1 MQHFT
6 KLSCISALMIAASP
20 ATAAVTWLTAR
31 LDGAQ
36 AGTASPG
43 VGTGRM
49 SYDDVTRRLTWSI
62 SWSGL
67 QGTASAMHFHGPAAP
82 GANAGVQ
89 VGIGVASNPIS
100 GSSIISAAQA
110 TNLLAGLYYLN
121 IHTSTAGGGE
131 IRGQV
136 LRALTNYWPLEEGT
150 GTTSANSVPG
160 GMEATLKGGSTWSV
174 DPQRGKVVAFDGAAG
189 THATAGMIGPIAPE
203 DDFTW
208 SFWLKPATTQAVNND
223 VIFGNRLPNEGWF
236 KFTPNAFEFRDLP
249 ASFNTN
255 LNYPNFTTGVW
266 SHSAV
271 VKRGGLFTYYRDGVA
286 SINGVANGTLPAD
299 TPVYFGGDPAAGE
312 EWEGSLDEPAL
323 FRAPLPSET
332 IAKLADGSLKP
343 DTAPLLITAPV
354 LATVLSDN
362 FSTNLANWTVSN
374 RGLENN
380 AAAGYDAPVIT
391 AGAVVLG
398 GTTTSQYWFG
408 SSLESVKTFDTRQ
421 PAEVTVKRVALTGSG
436 TAYRSSVWIHGG
448 DSHYLHL
455 SQNVGEGG
463 WSYNARAASGIGNL
477 NPTGGGNNLVLL
489 DPIDGDQEVHTITLR
504 LIPAGGAGKV
514 NIEMFVDG
522 ILAAV
527 HGFTTFPNGFRLILT
542 GQGRATGDMVSAS
555 FDDVVIKGTVL
566 LNLPPVW
573 TSATY
578 SDPTATAGVLHSPPR
593 PGGLATDPEGGI
605 LTFSKV
611 SGPAWVTVQSNN
623 GAFSGTPG
631 AGDTGIATVVIR
643 ATDPAGNTTDATW
656 TLRVQP
662 AGTGPLVLTGWWP
675 LNDGQGTRVR
685 NLGTGAA
692 DGVLAN
698 ELTGGLG
705 PNGESWVTDPDYG
718 MVASFAGEGAGSSWI
733 GTGTAEE
740 PWMIPADLLNTGK
753 FTMSCRVKVERT
765 GNNDIVIG
773 NRYKADGTDF
783 APLQFQKL
791 TTSNYEWYNNGGQF
805 IDIANLPQSVWAHH
819 TVIKDGGA
827 IFYYFDGKLT
837 GMRNVTH
844 QLLDMPFYIGGQ
856 GTEAGGAIEPCR
868 GYISDVRFYS
878 SALTDSQVA
887 TLAANRNLPAPT
899 TATFKV
905 TNITRTAQGNVSLS
919 WENLPGSKYSV
930 WASTTMISGWVK
942 LAENLTVTQYNVA
955 PGGNPNTATEPRV
968 FFQIRAGQ

>member
-1 MQHFT
+1 M
-6 KLSCISALMIAASP
+6 
-20 ATAAVTWLTAR
+20 
-31 LDGAQ
+31 
-36 AGTASPG
+36 
-43 VGTGRM
+43 
-49 SYDDVTRRLTWSI
+49 
-62 SWSGL
+62 
-67 QGTASAMHFHGPAAP
+67 
-82 GANAGVQ
+82 
-89 VGIGVASNPIS
+89 
-100 GSSIISAAQA
+100 
-110 TNLLAGLYYLN
+110 
-121 IHTSTAGGGE
+121 
-131 IRGQV
+131 
-136 LRALTNYWPLEEGT
+136 
-150 GTTSANSVPG
+150 
-160 GMEATLKGGSTWSV
+160 
-174 DPQRGKVVAFDGAAG
+174 
-189 THATAGMIGPIAPE
+189 
-203 DDFTW
+203 
-208 SFWLKPATTQAVNND
+208 
-223 VIFGNRLPNEGWF
+223 
-236 KFTPNAFEFRDLP
+236 
-249 ASFNTN
+249 
-255 LNYPNFTTGVW
+255 
-266 SHSAV
+266 
-271 VKRGGLFTYYRDGVA
+271 
-286 SINGVANGTLPAD
+286 
-299 TPVYFGGDPAAGE
+299 
-312 EWEGSLDEPAL
+312 
-323 FRAPLPSET
+323 
-332 IAKLADGSLKP
+332 
-343 DTAPLLITAPV
+343 LITAPV

-362 FSTNLANWTVSN
+362 FSTNLANWTVSS

-408 SSLESVKTFDTRQ
+408 NSLESVKTFDSRQ

-578 SDPTATAGVLHSPPR
+578 SDPTATAGVLHSPLR

-827 IFYYFDGKLT
+827 IFYYLDGNLV
-837 GMRNVTH
+837 GMRNVTL

-856 GTEAGGAIEPCR
+856 GTEAGGAIEPPKLSGILMEKLVTDFKTDDFSPKLLAKVGDYFIQR
-868 GYISDVRFYS
+868 GDEERAASCFNRLLQFFPQSVYMDW
-878 SALTDSQVA
+878 ALTGLGK
-887 TLAANRNLPAPT
+887 LAYEAKD
-899 TATFKV
+899 FE
-905 TNITRTAQGNVSLS
+905 TAQKRYTQAV
-919 WENLPGSKYSV
+919 EEHPGAKYAEARIGLARV
-930 WASTTMISGWVK
+930 LFETDQVPASEK
-942 LAENLTVTQYNVA
+942 LATELFGDKSVPKQIKA
-955 PGGNPNTATEPRV
+955 EATSS
-968 FFQIRAGQ
+968 